1 MDRQMPRNEPSPFGD
16 VREVA
21 VERAI
26 GELRSARPFFVTDGD
41 DAYLLLAVDGADDG
55 RIDGFFALCAPQEPA
70 LVIAARR
77 ARALGIETAVPVAIT
92 LPRAAAVSRSEMV
105 HSLAAEIRMPEPH
118 DHSPAAPALCAALDL
133 AKLAQ
138 RLPAL
143 LAVKM
148 DADDRKLP
156 AFSVAEVRADAIGE
170 FRRAIAASL
179 AIVSEARVPLE
190 GGIASRFVIFRNRL
204 GGDAV
209 AIVVGAPDFSNTVPV
224 RLHSACLTGDVFG
237 SRRCDCG
244 DQLRIAL
251 RELSAIGGGV
261 ILYLDQEG
269 RGLGLAN
276 KMRAYALQ
284 DEGLDTVDANM
295 SLGFDD
301 DERDY
306 DIAAQ
311 MLRILGCH
319 RVEMFTNNPAKL
331 SGLAHGGIEVVAR
344 KPLLAPVTGDNR
356 RYLATKAA
364 RAGHRLDDLFD
375 GDVLAE
381 VPGRQ

>member
-1 MDRQMPRNEPSPFGD
+1 MDRQMPRNELSPFGD
-16 VREVA
+16 PHEVA

-26 GELRSARPFFVTDGD
+26 GELRSARPFRLVDRD
-41 DAYLLLAVDGADDG
+41 SAYLLLAVDGADRARVDA
-55 RIDGFFALCAPQEPA
+55 FFAFCAPREPA
-70 LVIAARR
+70 LVVAARR

-92 LPRAAAVSRSEMV
+92 LPQTAAVSRAEMV
-105 HSLAAEIRMPEPH
+105 RSLAAEIRAPEPH
-118 DHSPAAPALCAALDL
+118 HHLPAAPALCAALDL

-143 LAVKM
+143 LAVGIGV
-148 DADDRKLP
+148 DNGKLP
-156 AFSVAEVRADAIGE
+156 AFSVGDVTADAITE
-170 FRRAIAASL
+170 FRRRVAASL
-179 AIVSEARVPLE
+179 AIVSQARVPLE

-209 AIVVGAPDFSNTVPV
+209 AIVVGAPDFSATVPV

-306 DIAAQ
+306 DLAAQ
-311 MLRILGCH
+311 MLRMLGCH
-319 RVEMFTNNPAKL
+319 RIELFTNNPAKL
-331 SGLAHGGIEVVAR
+331 SGLARGGIEIVTR

-375 GDVLAE
+375 GDTLAPA
-381 VPGRQ
+381 PGRL